1 LSDNNQ
7 MNSNIGVSLSE
18 NNIIFESSPD
28 AMVMLSEQYYVL
40 EVNPAF
46 GKIFGINKQELLG
59 KRLKDYILPSEAIA
73 ESEHIQNV
81 TASGQTIRMNTIR
94 QRADGQPIHVLIT
107 AYPLISQAQQKG
119 TCVTYQDIT
128 DQVKKEM
135 LLKETEALLRDF
147 AKAVPDKSF
156 IFDEDG
162 RYIEAFGKNLIKP
175 RNEMLKCTLHDLFPP
190 EVAETFLRQIRYTIS
205 LGTPQFTIRELKI
218 NNEKEVCEERISPM
232 NYMING
238 KRTVAVILTDIN
250 KRTERVLFSN
260 YALQRRSNFFNDI
273 INGNKLVDA
282 KDMEF
287 AKTTLG
293 VDFSMPILCC
303 LLYSEQYTDMSIGD
317 SEYNNRRNL
326 KNSLIEIL
334 IRDVDYIV
342 WDCSDGI
349 GVLYQMQSN
358 CEKETDLQFAYRLQ
372 EKMTGYN
379 PDIKIVI
386 GVGNGQA
393 GPDNLRGSY
402 RQAWSAI
409 LASQCQ
415 GESNVQEGIY
425 HYKDIG
431 ILQFLA
437 RCGRAEATDEF
448 IKETIGKLIEY
459 DEKKETELMTT
470 LEAIVQTNSLREAAE
485 KVCVHPKSVYYRKN
499 RIEKILGVSVD
510 SVDTRFTIAIAIKL
524 YQISKVRLK

>member
-28 AMVMLSEQYYVL
+28 AMVILNEQYYIL

-46 GKIFGINKQELLG
+46 GRLFGIPKQELLG
-59 KRLKDYILPSEAIA
+59 KRLKDYIVPPEAIA
-73 ESEHIQNV
+73 ESERIQHV
-81 TASGQTIRMNTIR
+81 IASGQTIRMNTIR

-135 LLKETEALLRDF
+135 VLKETEALLRDF

-162 RYIEAFGKNLIKP
+162 RYIEAFGKNLMRP
-175 RNEMLKCTLHDLFPP
+175 RNEMLKCTLHDLFPS
-190 EVAETFLRQIRYTIS
+190 EVAETFLRQIRYTLS
-205 LGTPQFTIRELKI
+205 LGTPQFTIRELKV
-218 NNEKEVCEERISPM
+218 NHEKEVCEERIAPM
-232 NYMING
+232 NYMVNG

-273 INGNKLVDA
+273 INGNKLVD
-282 KDMEF
+282 KRDMEF
-287 AKTTLG
+287 AKMLG

-303 LLYSEQYTDMSIGD
+303 LLHSEQYTEMSIGD
-317 SEYNNRRNL
+317 SEYNNRRDL

-334 IRDVDYIV
+334 VRDVDYIV

-349 GVLYQMQSN
+349 GVLCQMQSN
-358 CEKETDLQFAYRLQ
+358 CEKEADLQFAYRLQ
-372 EKMTGYN
+372 EKITRHN

-393 GPDNLRGSY
+393 GPDSLRGSY

-415 GESNVQEGIY
+415 EETNVQEGIY

-437 RCGRAEATDEF
+437 RCERAEAADEF
-448 IKETIGKLIEY
+448 IKETIGKLIDY

-470 LEAIVQTNSLREAAE
+470 LQAIVQTNSLREAA
-485 KVCVHPKSVYYRKN
+485 KRVCLHPKSVYYRKN

-524 YQISKVRLK
+524 YQLSKVRLK